1 MHDSMLKKLNQ
12 LQNIVNE
19 IEVLLVDPETVKD
32 IEKYKEIIVEFENIE
47 MEPPLNMVDKL
58 IILIDLYTLN

>member
-1 MHDSMLKKLNQ
+1 M
-12 LQNIVNE
+12 
-19 IEVLLVDPETVKD
+19 

-58 IILIDLYTLN
+58 IILIDLYSFN